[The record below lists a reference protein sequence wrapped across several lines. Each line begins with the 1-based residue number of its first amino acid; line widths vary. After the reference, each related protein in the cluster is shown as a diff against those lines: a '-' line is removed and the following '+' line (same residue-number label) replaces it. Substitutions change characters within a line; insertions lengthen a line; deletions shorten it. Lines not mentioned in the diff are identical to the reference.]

1 MTNKLDLRIIKTNNI
16 LYESLVNLLEEKTF
30 EEIKVSDICQKALIN
45 RSTFYSH
52 FNDKYELF
60 MSLINNL
67 KQELEADL
75 KLIEENNLKNYYL
88 KMIEVFLNH
97 IEGKENIY
105 RSILINNRNS
115 IIMDMI
121 YDTITDDVNLKIKE
135 NDKNVPN
142 DIFASYYLGAI
153 VNVGIEWFKS
163 NKKYSKDEI
172 LEYLDKL
179 MI

>member
-1 MTNKLDLRIIKTNNI
+1 MTNKTDLRIVKTNNT
-16 LYESLVNLLEEKTF
+16 LYDALVLLLKDKTF
-30 EEIKVSDICQKALIN
+30 EEIKVSDICQKALVN

-67 KQELEADL
+67 KQELENDL
-75 KLIEENNLKNYYL
+75 KSIEEDNLKDYYL

-121 YDTITDDVNLKIKE
+121 YDTITEDVNSKMKDNE
-135 NDKNVPN
+135 KNVPN
-142 DIFASYYLGAI
+142 DIFTSYYLGAI
-153 VNVGIEWFKS
+153 VNVGVEWFK
-163 NKKYSKDEI
+163 NDKKYSKNEI

-179 MI
+179 MV